1 MTRAQR
7 LLLTLGSAGLLL
19 GAILIAQ
26 NFGLGDGYV
35 LEPLGEVAHERLPKE
50 AGTRRSA
57 GLKPFSAYEDL
68 LQRPL
73 FNEDRKPTP
82 IDEEVS
88 ATPVATVASLDAQLT
103 GVILMPNVKL
113 AMIRENASGKGLRVR
128 LGTELDGALAGW
140 KLVELEPRKAVFEA
154 QGQGRQELE
163 LAVDKAGAPAPPPP
177 AMAGAVGM
185 SGSATPM
192 GQPAPPPRPDG
203 LATPQGAVM
212 QAPNAGKADA
222 AKVSAGSAQ
231 PVEPAD
237 GSAVEQP
244 EVAESIRQRIEER
257 RRQLRE
263 EAARLMQQQPQK

>member
-7 LLLTLGSAGLLL
+7 LLLLLGIGALLL
-19 GAILIAQ
+19 AAVLIAQ
-26 NFGLGDGYV
+26 KFGLGDGYR
-35 LEPLGEVAHERLPKE
+35 LAPLGATGHERAPRE
-50 AGTRRSA
+50 ATGRRNA
-57 GLKPFSAYEDL
+57 GLKTFASYDEL

-82 IDEEVS
+82 VDAETTE
-88 ATPVATVASLDAQLT
+88 TPVATVAALDAQLT
-103 GVILMPNVKL
+103 GVILMPKVKL

-128 LGTELDGALAGW
+128 LGSELDGALSGW

-163 LAVDKAGAPAPPPP
+163 LAVDKAGTPVVMPPPLISATAP
-177 AMAGAVGM
+177 GMVRPTPTQSSRTGGGATPGAMQFADKAAMAQLP
-185 SGSATPM
+185 GS
-192 GQPAPPPRPDG
+192 GQP
-203 LATPQGAVM
+203 Q
-212 QAPNAGKADA
+212 
-222 AKVSAGSAQ
+222 
-231 PVEPAD
+231 EPTN
-237 GSAVEQP
+237 GSAVEGASVEPEQP

>member
-7 LLLTLGSAGLLL
+7 LLLGLGSIALLL
-19 GAILIAQ
+19 AAVLTAQ
-26 NFGLGDGYV
+26 KFGLGDGFHLAPLGATGRERAPQDPLARRNAD
-35 LEPLGEVAHERLPKE
+35 LEP
-50 AGTRRSA
+50 
-57 GLKPFSAYEDL
+57 FSSYQEL

-82 IDEEVS
+82 VDAETTE
-88 ATPVATVASLDAQLT
+88 TPAATVAALDAQLT
-103 GVILMPNVKL
+103 GVILMPMVKL

-128 LGTELDGALAGW
+128 LGSELDGALAGW

-163 LAVDKAGAPAPPPP
+163 LAIDKAGAPAVTPPPMTG
-177 AMAGAVGM
+177 MAGP
-185 SGSATPM
+185 ATPM
-192 GQPAPPPRPDG
+192 VGPAMPPPRPGG
-203 LATPQGAVM
+203 LATLPGVTTQSG
-212 QAPNAGKADA
+212 D
-222 AKVSAGSAQ
+222 SATAQNSGGSSS

-237 GSAVEQP
+237 GSTVEPEQP

>member
-7 LLLTLGSAGLLL
+7 LLLGLGSASLLL
-19 GAILIAQ
+19 AAVLVAQ
-26 NFGLGDGYV
+26 KFGLGDGYG
-35 LEPLGEVAHERLPKE
+35 LAPLGELAHERLPMD
-50 AGTRRSA
+50 AGARRSA
-57 GLKPFSAYEDL
+57 GLKPFSTYDEL

-82 IDEEVS
+82 VDAETTE
-88 ATPVATVASLDAQLT
+88 TPVATVAALDAQLT

-140 KLVELEPRKAVFEA
+140 KLVELEPRKAIFEA

-163 LAVDKAGAPAPPPP
+163 LAVDKAGAPAAQPS
-177 AMAGAVGM
+177 AMV
-185 SGSATPM
+185 GSATPM
-192 GQPAPPPRPDG
+192 GQPAAPPRADG
-203 LATPQGAVM
+203 MATPQGVVP
-212 QAPNAGKADA
+212 QLPDPGKAGGA
-222 AKVSAGSAQ
+222 QASGGSSQA
-231 PVEPAD
+231 VEPAG
-237 GSAVEQP
+237 GSAVEPAEQP